1 MSRRSH
7 VRLPKA
13 GRFLP
18 PIGADFVSL
27 EALSGVVLLVAAAAA
42 LVWAN
47 VDGASY
53 SDVWTSSLTIGA
65 GDTAISLDLRHWVN
79 DGLMAVFFLV
89 VGLEIKREFVD
100 GELRDVRTA
109 ALPALAAIG
118 GMVAPALIFV
128 AVTAGGPGSRGWA
141 IPMATDI
148 AFAVGLLALLGALV
162 APGLKLFLLTLAIV
176 DDIGAILVIAL
187 FYSKG
192 LAIEW
197 IGAATVVAVGI
208 VMMKRVAIRSPWLYV
223 LPSIALWVCLHE
235 SGVHAAIT
243 GVVLGL
249 LATGAP
255 GPARG
260 PLERM
265 EDALHPWS
273 SFVIVP
279 LFGLAN
285 AGVAL
290 GGARLDRAVGGSI
303 APGIVAGL
311 VVGKTLGI
319 AGAAFL
325 GTRLGLG
332 RLPRGVTMRG
342 IVGVAMV
349 AGIGFTVS
357 LFVADLSFV
366 GARLEEAK
374 VGILAGSLLAGA
386 LGATFLALVGRSSAK
401 SKVT

>member
-13 GRFLP
+13 GRYLP
-18 PIGADFVSL
+18 PIGAEFVSL